1 MAASRRRFPGSDVK
15 DEMSMMG
22 RVMVDVAA
30 AVSPDGSE
38 MDPIV
43 RSCVTNVSLTKVVLK
58 LRVGNS
64 GDCEDR

>member
-1 MAASRRRFPGSDVK
+1 MAASRRRFPVSDVK

-30 AVSPDGSE
+30 AVSPVGSE